1 MRKILLSAIALLT
14 SVIMMAG
21 NGSSKANAIDFD
33 WDNGH
38 KPALSANSWYRVDLT
53 PLKAEAN
60 DPTLALYLTNLTDQ
74 SASVKIKVEA
84 SVSVL
89 GTTQS
94 GTKNLSY
101 TIKGNDYQ
109 LWSVN
114 SFEAAGRQMTLKQ
127 LMNLGL
133 TELYLQLTSD
143 KEIALSAKVYE
154 TEEIVDDACSKAVDF
169 NWAGESV
176 PAGEKWY
183 RMNLSDI
190 KNADKKLK
198 FVVENNGSV
207 AANVAFDLSLDCPA
221 SAVIEKDW
229 VIAAGDKKEDEFG
242 RVFLDVLKED
252 YVFLKL
258 TTDRALTLRVE
269 EEVVVTPAPGEYDDF
284 LNPAELVLDEDITL
298 LAGTRV
304 VYKALRED
312 LIAGRG
318 YAAEFYA
325 TNAGAADAGLKVEV
339 AFNTPVKSVVTQEL
353 NVAAGETLVKKIKG
367 GMLDV
372 VNSEYVY
379 IGLTAEAD
387 MTVTVGMRNTDP
399 CVTATPFDWTVGAT
413 QEAGTSQWYEMDITS
428 LKQNKQHLYLEF
440 NNHANSVALV
450 NVEVALSCEGMKLPM
465 ILPVPAGMSAG
476 QMLDYHLLARS
487 PLNRIYV
494 YVSTDSKIELAAS
507 VKDAIAADPAP
518 CQNAVEVEVGLQ
530 NLQEP
535 GTTWYRLS
543 LDLLKNN
550 ADYTRLYLANK
561 GNKRANVT
569 VGMVTDCQYTTS
581 STITLPLPA
590 GLDINAVVPNAL
602 GLMLEALEHFER
614 AYNKVALKDVYLE
627 VTTDQ
632 PIYFGLVAGNIVIDD
647 PCASGVVFDWADW
660 EKNGI
665 KLEDGQDT
673 WYKVD
678 VLYPFKKLRNGE
690 SIVATVINPSAVKN
704 AHVQLAVSPTCPV
717 LVDVQ
722 KEFSVPAKS
731 SLAKEFTYELLKE
744 TLAQYVENVNEKELL
759 DKIQSY
765 DLYNKLVNLLKKANE
780 YVPYAQIEKVVNKL
794 DAHVSVAGAKNALAN
809 YDKYISKSELKARL
823 AAYADKVPTDK
834 VMSALVQYGEY
845 IPYDAALSAL
855 QKVGDAIPS
864 PKTILNKCTTYI
876 SRANFLALV
885 NHIKQHIPVEQIKSL
900 LDRIENRLA
909 NAKVYCY
916 VHVVVDGEVE
926 LHPGMPLAPGCP
938 DAPVETTAAACGSYE
953 WKGETYTESGDYTV
967 ITKAGNC
974 EDAEWLDYTQPIK
987 LSEFTAPWYKIDV
1000 ADIIANESDF
1010 VMTFVNDLDEA
1021 AELALEMHYYCSDD
1035 NDGFVLSASNMVEP
1049 GVYSR
1054 TMTYEEFDAYIG
1066 PDYETLYLHNV
1077 NADCD
1082 LVEVLHLTINQAVAT
1097 EFDAQF
1103 CTSYNWNGQMYYA
1116 AGDYQQTFT
1125 AANGCDSVVTLHL
1138 TQYCE
1143 PTCETVYTTDTVT
1156 FCGTYTW
1163 KGQEYTI
1170 AGQYTD
1176 TILAVNG
1183 CDTIVTTV
1191 YVEECDTP
1199 PLPCYEIKPITAMV
1213 CDGSD
1218 YVAVNG
1224 VKHVISSLIPS
1235 TLTWNDTVVG
1245 EGCDTIYSY
1254 AITPIVAPA
1263 QLTEAILAT
1272 IPGATPVLKAGEA
1285 VNVAGTLEAIKAYYA
1300 SIDTETIADVN
1311 NVTWTAGADIVLAE
1325 DATTHSMTLLVE
1337 AGCEFEIETTF
1348 TFPVDPILPEGIVG
1362 VVKRA
1367 VQMGNEVVV
1376 LTHETDGTAHLYKV
1390 VNGEMV
1396 AELSQEGVVARDP
1409 ENKGDMLAIS
1419 DIAVTEDGKLVA
1431 VNSMVCQAA
1440 EDYIDEG
1447 YKRGETRFYIWND
1460 LAGDPAVWFKSNM
1473 YGNWFRSKEGESMAI
1488 KGTST
1493 NAQIMVTSIHATK
1506 FWSRF
1511 AVYSVIDGVY
1521 NEPSSAATGNEHYTW
1536 CEGPGAGDLDE
1547 NVTGVK
1553 YELNVSPLA
1562 AANWIVDGELIN
1574 PIEFVQP
1581 AAIKDVIAT
1590 LNPLSE
1596 DLGKK
1601 YNGNSIVTVGTQQIL
1616 VAPYVADGKLAG
1628 VKALDITAGLTAA
1641 AEVGVAN
1648 LETAVEATA
1657 AATAVAVNEAAR
1669 ELTVTLVA
1677 DATVYT
1683 FVIKLKDKEKHEA
1696 TITDFVCDGTE
1707 YVDFVTGDTITISSW
1722 IPASQ
1727 TWTSV
1732 KSISATV
1739 DSVYTFVITPLVAP
1753 VVITEGVLKNIP
1765 GATPTVAA
1773 GQKPDV
1779 TGTIEAIKAYYADQD
1794 TEKIADIESVEW
1806 TAGADVVVDCAAKT
1820 HNMTLKIV
1828 AGCDFEVSTTISIP
1842 VAPAADPVETT
1853 AVACDSYEWKG
1864 KTYTESGDYTFE
1876 ENCNVEILHL
1886 TINKSVATEET
1897 VVACDSYEWN
1907 GETYTTS
1914 GNYTYTTTAA
1924 NGCDSVV
1931 TLRLTINYSD
1941 TVYVPVVACDSY
1953 EWNGQ
1958 TYTVSGEY
1966 NFNTTTAAGCDRLE
1980 VLQLTINNSK
1990 TVEYNV
1996 VACDSYEWNG
2006 QVYTTSGD
2014 YTYNTT
2020 TVAGCDSVEIL
2031 HLIVNVSTAG
2041 TQETTICPG
2050 DSYEWNGVI
2059 YDAAGVY
2066 TTTLTNAAGCDSVA
2080 TLVLSIQDPDNDAA
2094 EYDNVAAVSKYGNRL
2109 LLFNLNAFS
2118 ARYGWT
2124 PAEAEVTWFKVVG
2137 TMDAAADA
2145 IAGAG
2150 DDMKVGTGFY
2160 YNEEDGA
2167 TVSGQYYAL
2176 VEHVL
2181 EGDPC
2186 ASLWRTVILTTEP
2199 AQNAP
2204 QLLPTIASPNADL
2217 RVLNLNPANV
2227 TEIRV
2232 YNTTGEV
2239 VATYTASQA
2248 TEFMFKAAAMPGY
2261 YMVEVL
2267 GEGDKVTLRYI
2278 VK

>member
-14 SVIMMAG
+14 SVFMMAG

-33 WDNGH
+33 WANGH
-38 KPALSANSWYRVDLT
+38 KPALSADSWYRVDLT
-53 PLKAEAN
+53 PLKAEAM
-60 DPTLALYLTNLTDQ
+60 DPTLALYLTNLTDET
-74 SASVKIKVEA
+74 AKVTVKAEA
-84 SVSVL
+84 SVSFL

-94 GTKNLSY
+94 GTVNMSY
-101 TIKGNDYQ
+101 SIKGKDYQ
-109 LWSVN
+109 LWSVK
-114 SFEAAGRQMTLKQ
+114 SFTAAGREWTLKQ
-127 LMNLGL
+127 MMSLGL
-133 TELYLQLTSD
+133 SELYLQLNSN

-154 TEEIVDDACSKAVDF
+154 TEDIVDDACSKAVDF

-176 PAGEKWY
+176 AAGEKWF
-183 RMNLSDI
+183 RLNLSEV
-190 KNADKKLK
+190 KNADKQLK
-198 FVVENNGSV
+198 FVVKNNGS
-207 AANVAFDLSLDCPA
+207 ATAQVAFDMSLDCPA

-229 VIAAGDKKEDEFG
+229 VIAAGAEKEDEFG

-258 TTDRALTLRVE
+258 TNNQPITLSVE
-269 EEVVVTPAPGEYDDF
+269 EVPVVVDPTLADINCAAAPVLP
-284 LNPAELVLDEDITL
+284 LNEEITL
-298 LAGTRV
+298 
-304 VYKALRED
+304 
-312 LIAGRG
+312 
-318 YAAEFYA
+318 
-325 TNAGAADAGLKVEV
+325 NAGAHVYKVLREELKANRGYVAELYVTNNNATAAQLDVDV
-339 AFNTPVKSVVTQEL
+339 AFACPVKSVVKQTL
-353 NVAAGETLVKKIKG
+353 NVAAGETVVKKVKG

-372 VNSEYVY
+372 VESEWVY
-379 IGLTAEAD
+379 IRFTADQD
-387 MTVTVGMRNTDP
+387 MVATVGMRNTDP
-399 CVTATPFDWTVGAT
+399 CATATPFDWTVGAS
-413 QEAGTSQWYEMDITS
+413 QEAGTTKWYEMDITS
-428 LKQNKQHLYLEF
+428 LKQNKQHLYLNF
-440 NNHANSVALV
+440 INHENSMALVSLKVALD
-450 NVEVALSCEGMKLPM
+450 CEGIQLPM
-465 ILPVPAGMSAG
+465 VLPVPAGLNVG
-476 QMLDYHLLARS
+476 QMLDYHLIARS

-494 YVSTDSKIELAAS
+494 GVTTDTKIELAAA
-507 VKDAIAADPAP
+507 VKNYIAEDQTP
-518 CQNAVEVEVGLQ
+518 CLNAVDVTYGMDYLH
-530 NLQEP
+530 NP
-535 GTTWYRLS
+535 GTTWYRMS
-543 LDLLKNN
+543 LDMLRST
-550 ADYTRLYLANK
+550 ADYTSLYMANK

-569 VGMVTDCQYTTS
+569 VGLVTDCQYTTGV
-581 STITLPLPA
+581 TVTVPVPA
-590 GLDINAVVPNAL
+590 GFELNQVVPNVL
-602 GLMLEALEHFER
+602 GRLIDELAR
-614 AYNKVALKDVYLE
+614 VDRIYNKVETKDVYFE

-632 PIYFGLVAGNIVIDD
+632 PIHLGLGEKNETSA
-647 PCASGVVFDWADW
+647 CAFAVEFDWQNW
-660 EKNGI
+660 EQNGL
-665 KLEDGQDT
+665 KLEANSDT

-678 VLYPFKKLRNGE
+678 LKYPLAQLMNGE
-690 SIVATVINPSAVKN
+690 DIPMVIINDTKMNVN
-704 AHVQLAVSPTCPV
+704 VDVAVSPTCPV
-717 LVDVQ
+717 FLTID
-722 KEFSVPAKS
+722 KSVTIPAKTS
-731 SLAKEFTYELLKE
+731 AKKVLSTDLILQVLGQSAEY
-744 TLAQYVENVNEKELL
+744 AA
-759 DKIQSY
+759 DKAIVQAY
-765 DLYNKLVNLLKKANE
+765 IVHNKLVNLAKKFNQ
-780 YVPYAQIEKVVNKL
+780 YVPYEKIESLIEKYGDNL
-794 DAHVSVAGAKNALAN
+794 TVAGLKDAVAN
-809 YDKYISKSELKARL
+809 YDQYIPVAELKQQLKLRAEFV
-823 AAYADKVPTDK
+823 AYDVVAPKLD
-834 VMSALVQYGEY
+834 QYGEY
-845 IPYDAALSAL
+845 IPYDIALAILS
-855 QKVGDAIPS
+855 QYDKVLGGAINVV
-864 PKTILNKCTTYI
+864 KKCATYI
-876 SRANFLALV
+876 SIDNLNRLI
-885 NHIKQHIPVEQIKSL
+885 NHCKQHFPMEEMKEAIKRLEQ
-900 LDRIENRLA
+900 RLSA
-909 NAKVYCY
+909 IGFYCY
-916 VHVVVDGEVE
+916 VNVVTDGELV
-926 LHPGMPLAPGCP
+926 LTPTAPIEPACP
-938 DAPVETTAAACGSYE
+938 DEPVEYTVAACGSYE
-953 WKGETYTESGDYTV
+953 WKGVEYTESGVYYDTV
-967 ITKAGNC
+967 KMANC
-974 EDAEWLDYTQPIK
+974 EDAEWLDLTQPIK
-987 LSEFTAPWYKIDV
+987 LSEFTAPWYKLDV
-1000 ADIIANESDF
+1000 SEIIANESDF
-1010 VMTFVNDLDEA
+1010 VMTFDNDLGEET
-1021 AELALEMHYYCSDD
+1021 ELALEMHYYCSEDG
-1035 NDGFVLSASNMVEP
+1035 DGFVASGSNVA
-1049 GVYSR
+1049 GVGITSR
-1054 TMTYEEFDAYIG
+1054 VISYEDFDMYIG

-1082 LVEVLHLTINQAVAT
+1082 VVEVLNLTINQAVAT
-1097 EFDAQF
+1097 EFSDQF
-1103 CTSYNWNGQMYYA
+1103 CGTYTWNGQEYTA

-1125 AANGCDSVVTLHL
+1125 AINGCDSVVTLHL
-1138 TQYCE
+1138 TQYCDS
-1143 PTCETVYTTDTVT
+1143 TCETVYTTNTVT
-1156 FCGTYTW
+1156 FCGSYTW
-1163 KGQEYTI
+1163 DGQEYTT
-1170 AGQYTD
+1170 AGQYID
-1176 TILAVNG
+1176 TLKTVNG
-1183 CDTIVTTV
+1183 CDSIVTTV
-1191 YVEECDTP
+1191 YVEEC
-1199 PLPCYEIKPITAMV
+1199 PLPCYETETITAFV
-1213 CDGSD
+1213 CDGAE
-1218 YVAVNG
+1218 YVDAKG
-1224 VKHVISSLIPS
+1224 VKHVISSLVPS
-1235 TLTWNDTVVG
+1235 TLTWNDTVKTG
-1245 EGCDTIYSY
+1245 AACDSIFSY
-1254 AITPIVAPA
+1254 VITPIVAPA

-1285 VNVAGTLEAIKAYYA
+1285 VNVTGTLEAIKAYYA
-1300 SIDTETIADVN
+1300 SVDTEAIADVN
-1311 NVTWTAGADIVLAE
+1311 NVTWTAGADAVLAE
-1325 DATTHSMTLLVE
+1325 DATTHTMTLLVE
-1337 AGCEFEIETTF
+1337 AGCEFEITTTF
-1348 TFPVDPILPEGIVG
+1348 TFPVEPIVVEGIVG

-1396 AELSQEGVVARDP
+1396 AELSQNGVVVDA
-1409 ENKGDMLAIS
+1409 ENAGEFLALA
-1419 DIAVTEDGKLVA
+1419 DIAATEDGKLVG
-1431 VNSMVCQAA
+1431 VNYIMCQSADNYVDA
-1440 EDYIDEG
+1440 G

-1460 LAGDPAVWFKSNM
+1460 LAADATLWFSSKMSS
-1473 YGNWFRSKEGESMAI
+1473 NWFRSKQGYTMAL
-1488 KGTST
+1488 KGNST
-1493 NAQIMVTSIHATK
+1493 NCQILLTGPHGQNGKARFSI
-1506 FWSRF
+1506 
-1511 AVYSVIDGVY
+1511 YNIIDGNFVEPGVNN
-1521 NEPSSAATGNEHYTW
+1521 NEYYHFHNGAADINSVDMTTVLGTN
-1536 CEGPGAGDLDE
+1536 
-1547 NVTGVK
+1547 
-1553 YELNVSPLA
+1553 YELNASPLA
-1562 AANWIVDGELIN
+1562 KGNWILDGNLIE
-1574 PIEFVQP
+1574 PYE
-1581 AAIKDVIAT
+1581 VIVPEANNVALSNGAT
-1590 LNPLSE
+1590 LAA

-1601 YNGNSIVTVGTQQIL
+1601 YNGASYVAVGTQQIM

-1628 VKALDITAGLTAA
+1628 VKALDITAGLAAA

-1648 LETAVEATA
+1648 LAAAVEATA
-1657 AATAVAVNEAAR
+1657 AATAVAVNEAER

-1683 FVIKLKDKEKHEA
+1683 LVIKLKDKEKHEA

-1707 YVDFVTGDTITISSW
+1707 YVDFVTGDTIVISSW
-1722 IPASQ
+1722 MPASQ

-1779 TGTIEAIKAYYADQD
+1779 AGTIEAIKAYYDAQD

-1842 VAPAADPVETT
+1842 VASAAEPVETT

-1876 ENCNVEILHL
+1876 ENCQVEILHL
-1886 TINKSVATEET
+1886 TINKSVAVEET
-1897 VVACDSYEWN
+1897 VVACDSYTWN

-1958 TYTVSGEY
+1958 TYTASGEY
-1966 NFNTTTAAGCDRLE
+1966 TFNTTTAAGCARLE

-2150 DDMKVGTGFY
+2150 DDLKVGTGFY

-2167 TVSGQYYAL
+2167 AVSGQYYAL
-2176 VEHVL
+2176 VEHTL

>member
-190 KNADKKLK
+190 KDADKKLK
-198 FVVENNGSV
+198 FVVENNGSA

-269 EEVVVTPAPGEYDDF
+269 EEVVVPPAPGEYDDF
-284 LNPAELVLDEDITL
+284 LNPAALVLDEDITL

-318 YAAEFYA
+318 YAAEFYV

-428 LKQNKQHLYLEF
+428 LKENKQHLYLEF

-507 VKDAIAADPAP
+507 VKDAIAANPAP
-518 CQNAVEVEVGLQ
+518 CQNAVEVEVGVQ

-855 QKVGDAIPS
+855 QKVGDVIPS

-1066 PDYETLYLHNV
+1066 PDYETLYIHNV

-1082 LVEVLHLTINQAVAT
+1082 LVEVLHLTINESVAT
-1097 EFDAQF
+1097 EFSAQF

-1176 TILAVNG
+1176 TLLTVNG
-1183 CDTIVTTV
+1183 CDSIVTVT

-1213 CDGSD
+1213 CDGTD

-1272 IPGATPVLKAGEA
+1272 IGATPVLKAGEA

-1376 LTHETDGTAHLYKV
+1376 LTHEADGTAHLYKV

-1506 FWSRF
+1506 YWSRF
-1511 AVYSVIDGVY
+1511 AVYSVINGVY

-1581 AAIKDVIAT
+1581 EAIKEVIAT
-1590 LNPLSE
+1590 LTPLNA

-1601 YNGNSIVTVGTQQIL
+1601 YNGNSIVTVGTQQII

-1628 VKALDITAGLTAA
+1628 VKALDITTGLAAA

-1648 LETAVEATA
+1648 LEAAVEATA
-1657 AATAVAVNEAAR
+1657 AATAVAVNEEAR
-1669 ELTVTLVA
+1669 ELNVTLVA

-1683 FVIKLKDKEKHEA
+1683 LVIKLKDKEKHEA
-1696 TITDFVCDGTE
+1696 IITDFVCDGTE

-1732 KSISATV
+1732 KSVSATV

-1753 VVITEGVLKNIP
+1753 VVITEGVLKNIA

-1779 TGTIEAIKAYYADQD
+1779 AGTIEAIKAYYADQD

-1820 HNMTLKIV
+1820 HSMTLKIV

-1853 AVACDSYEWKG
+1853 EVACDSYEWKG

-1958 TYTVSGEY
+1958 VYTVSGEY

-2006 QVYTTSGD
+2006 QVYTTSGN

-2167 TVSGQYYAL
+2167 AVSGQYYAL

>member
-38 KPALSANSWYRVDLT
+38 KPALSANSWYRVNLT

-60 DPTLALYLTNLTDQ
+60 DPTLVLYLTNLTDQ
-74 SASVKIKVEA
+74 NASVKIKVEA

-198 FVVENNGSV
+198 FVVENNGSA

-258 TTDRALTLRVE
+258 TTDRDLTLRVE
-269 EEVVVTPAPGEYDDF
+269 EEVVVAPAPGEYDDF
-284 LNPAELVLDEDITL
+284 LNPAALVLDEDITL

-372 VNSEYVY
+372 VKSEYVY

-428 LKQNKQHLYLEF
+428 LKENKQHLYLEF

-518 CQNAVEVEVGLQ
+518 CQNAVEVEVGVQ
-530 NLQEP
+530 NLQKP

-690 SIVATVINPSAVKN
+690 SIVATVLNPSAVKN

-722 KEFSVPAKS
+722 TEFSVPAKS

-744 TLAQYVENVNEKELL
+744 TLVQYVENVNEKELL

-855 QKVGDAIPS
+855 QKVGDVIPS

-876 SRANFLALV
+876 SRANLLALV

-1010 VMTFVNDLDEA
+1010 VMTFVNDLEEA

-1066 PDYETLYLHNV
+1066 PDYETLYIHNV

-1082 LVEVLHLTINQAVAT
+1082 LVEVLHLTINESVAT
-1097 EFDAQF
+1097 EFSAQF
-1103 CTSYNWNGQMYYA
+1103 CTSYKWNDQEYYA
-1116 AGDYQQTFT
+1116 AGDYTQTLT
-1125 AANGCDSVVTLHL
+1125 TINGCDSVVTLHL

-1143 PTCETVYTTDTVT
+1143 PTCETIYTSITTT
-1156 FCGTYTW
+1156 FCGSIIW
-1163 KGQEYTI
+1163 NGQEYTLPGEYKQTLT
-1170 AGQYTD
+1170 AT
-1176 TILAVNG
+1176 NG
-1183 CDTIVTTV
+1183 CDSIVTMTL
-1191 YVEECDTP
+1191 VEECL
-1199 PLPCYEIKPITAMV
+1199 LPCYETETITAFV
-1213 CDGSD
+1213 CDGAE
-1218 YVAVNG
+1218 YVDAKG
-1224 VKHVISSLIPS
+1224 VKHVISSLVPS
-1235 TLTWNDTVVG
+1235 TLTWNDTVKTG
-1245 EGCDTIYSY
+1245 AACDSIFSY
-1254 AITPIVAPA
+1254 VITPIVAPA

-1285 VNVAGTLEAIKAYYA
+1285 VNVTGTLEAIKAYYA
-1300 SIDTETIADVN
+1300 SVDTEAIADVN
-1311 NVTWTAGADIVLAE
+1311 NVTWTAGADAVLAE
-1325 DATTHSMTLLVE
+1325 DATTHTMTLLVE
-1337 AGCEFEIETTF
+1337 AGCEFEITTTF
-1348 TFPVDPILPEGIVG
+1348 TFPVEPIVVEGIVG

-1396 AELSQEGVVARDP
+1396 AELSQNGVVVDA
-1409 ENKGDMLAIS
+1409 ENAGEFLALA
-1419 DIAVTEDGKLVA
+1419 DIAATEDGKLVG
-1431 VNSMVCQAA
+1431 VNYIMCQSADNYVDA
-1440 EDYIDEG
+1440 G

-1460 LAGDPAVWFKSNM
+1460 LAADATLWFSSKMSS
-1473 YGNWFRSKEGESMAI
+1473 NWFRSKQGYTMAL
-1488 KGTST
+1488 KGNST
-1493 NAQIMVTSIHATK
+1493 NCQILLTGPHGQNGKARFSI
-1506 FWSRF
+1506 
-1511 AVYSVIDGVY
+1511 YNIIDGNFVEPGVNN
-1521 NEPSSAATGNEHYTW
+1521 NEYYHFHNGAADINSVDMTTVLGTN
-1536 CEGPGAGDLDE
+1536 
-1547 NVTGVK
+1547 
-1553 YELNVSPLA
+1553 YELNASPLA
-1562 AANWIVDGELIN
+1562 KGNWILDGNLIE
-1574 PIEFVQP
+1574 PYE
-1581 AAIKDVIAT
+1581 VIVPEANNVALSNGAT
-1590 LNPLSE
+1590 LAA

-1601 YNGNSIVTVGTQQIL
+1601 YNGASYVAVGTQQIM

-1628 VKALDITAGLTAA
+1628 VKALDITAGLAAA

-1648 LETAVEATA
+1648 LAAAVEATA
-1657 AATAVAVNEAAR
+1657 AATAVAVNEAER

-1683 FVIKLKDKEKHEA
+1683 LVIKLKDKEKHEA

-1707 YVDFVTGDTITISSW
+1707 YVDFVTGDTIVISSW
-1722 IPASQ
+1722 MPASQ

-1779 TGTIEAIKAYYADQD
+1779 AGTIEAIKAYYDAQD

-1842 VAPAADPVETT
+1842 VASAAEPVETT

-1876 ENCNVEILHL
+1876 ENCQVEILHL
-1886 TINKSVATEET
+1886 TINKSVAVEET
-1897 VVACDSYEWN
+1897 VVACDSYTWN

-1966 NFNTTTAAGCDRLE
+1966 TFNTTTAAGCARLE